1 MIRDE
6 TAFIRFKQL
15 EAVDEDELG
24 EVLDAD
30 IALHTLRD
38 IQK

>member
-1 MIRDE
+1 MVRDE
-6 TAFIRFKQL
+6 TAFIRFKEL
-15 EAVDEDELG
+15 EEEDEHELG

-30 IALHTLRD
+30 VALHTLMD